1 MCGRYSLETP
11 LDGLK
16 TWLKPWLNEDD
27 RDWLAHYAP
36 RPMIRPGEPVLTL
49 RQEHG
54 RSRTAHMLWG
64 LLPGWVKDPAAGP
77 RPINARAETLA
88 EKASFRGPWRHHRC
102 LLPADGF
109 FEKGQQVQQLE
120 APLFW
125 LAGLWDRWIG
135 ADGSEV
141 ETCCVITT
149 RPNALITPLHDRMP
163 VIIPS
168 GLEEAW
174 LEPGDGQHR
183 RALEPML
190 EPWSSNGWQCRREG
204 QLKLF

>member
-36 RPMIRPGEPVLTL
+36 RPMIHPGEPVLTL

-174 LEPGDGQHR
+174 LEPGDRQHR

-204 QLKLF
+204 QLTLF